1 MNKQK
6 RLFIILVVVLIVCL
20 AGYMGLLHYNKY
32 KSDDSESESTSVEA
46 LSIESSTVRSFSF
59 DINGEQYTFSR
70 VQAAGDESIEDSTEE
85 AEESISSGTDSTE
98 ESEPSEIESS
108 ETEVSEIESSETESS
123 ETEAVQWVC
132 DNDPELKLNTSKITT
147 MLGCITSITASE
159 KFDADTD
166 VSDFGFDTPQNTI
179 TMTTDDNTYTI
190 VVGAKNAMLSQYYI
204 KVNDDVYLS
213 STTIPSQFAVTLDD
227 LIQSDDS
234 EETETT
240 AG

>member
-46 LSIESSTVRSFSF
+46 LSVESSTVRSFSF

-85 AEESISSGTDSTE
+85 AEESISSGTDSTDG
-98 ESEPSEIESS
+98 S
-108 ETEVSEIESSETESS
+108 ESSETESS
-123 ETEAVQWVC
+123 ETKASETKASETEDEQWVC

-190 VVGAKNAMLSQYYI
+190 VVGAKNAMLSQYYV

-234 EETETT
+234 EDTETT
-240 AG
+240 AE

>member
-70 VQAAGDESIEDSTEE
+70 VQAAGDESIEDYTEE

-98 ESEPSEIESS
+98 GS
-108 ETEVSEIESSETESS
+108 ESSETESS
-123 ETEAVQWVC
+123 ETEDVQWVC

-213 STTIPSQFAVTLDD
+213 STTIPSQFAVTLDN

-234 EETETT
+234 EDMETT
-240 AG
+240 AE

>member
-46 LSIESSTVRSFSF
+46 LSVESSTVRSFSF

-70 VQAAGDESIEDSTEE
+70 VQAAGGESIEDSTEE

-98 ESEPSEIESS
+98 GS
-108 ETEVSEIESSETESS
+108 ESSETESS
-123 ETEAVQWVC
+123 ETKASETKASETEDEQWVC

-234 EETETT
+234 EDTETT
-240 AG
+240 AE

>member
-70 VQAAGDESIEDSTEE
+70 VQAAGGESIEDSTEE
-85 AEESISSGTDSTE
+85 AEENISGGTDSTE
-98 ESEPSEIESS
+98 GS
-108 ETEVSEIESSETESS
+108 ESSETESS
-123 ETEAVQWVC
+123 ETKASETEDEQWVC

-190 VVGAKNAMLSQYYI
+190 VVGAKNAMLNQYYI

-234 EETETT
+234 EDTETT
-240 AG
+240 AE

>member
-70 VQAAGDESIEDSTEE
+70 VQAAADESIEDSTEE

-98 ESEPSEIESS
+98 GSESS
-108 ETEVSEIESSETESS
+108 ETED
-123 ETEAVQWVC
+123 VQWVC

-234 EETETT
+234 EDTETT
-240 AG
+240 AE

>member
-6 RLFIILVVVLIVCL
+6 RLFIILVVVLIACL

-46 LSIESSTVRSFSF
+46 LSVESSTVRSFSF

-70 VQAAGDESIEDSTEE
+70 VQAADGESIEDSTEE
-85 AEESISSGTDSTE
+85 AEENISGGTDSTE
-98 ESEPSEIESS
+98 GSEA
-108 ETEVSEIESSETESS
+108 S
-123 ETEAVQWVC
+123 ETEASETKASETKASETEDVQWVC

-190 VVGAKNAMLSQYYI
+190 VVGAKNAMLNQYYI

-213 STTIPSQFAVTLDD
+213 STTIPGQFAVTLDD

-234 EETETT
+234 EDTETT
-240 AG
+240 AE

>member
-70 VQAAGDESIEDSTEE
+70 VQAAGDESIEDSTEKS
-85 AEESISSGTDSTE
+85 EESISSGTDSTE
-98 ESEPSEIESS
+98 ESE
-108 ETEVSEIESSETESS
+108 SS
-123 ETEAVQWVC
+123 ETEASETEDVQWVC

-234 EETETT
+234 EDTETT
-240 AG
+240 AE

>member
-85 AEESISSGTDSTE
+85 SEESISSGTDSTE
-98 ESEPSEIESS
+98 GSESS
-108 ETEVSEIESSETESS
+108 ETED
-123 ETEAVQWVC
+123 VQWVC
-132 DNDPELKLNTSKITT
+132 NNDPELKLNTSKITT

-213 STTIPSQFAVTLDD
+213 STTIPSQFAVTLDN

-234 EETETT
+234 EDTETT
-240 AG
+240 AE

>member
-85 AEESISSGTDSTE
+85 SKESISSGTDSTE
-98 ESEPSEIESS
+98 ESESS
-108 ETEVSEIESSETESS
+108 ETED
-123 ETEAVQWVC
+123 VQWVC

-190 VVGAKNAMLSQYYI
+190 VVGAKNAMLSQYYV

-234 EETETT
+234 DDTETT
-240 AG
+240 AE

>member
-46 LSIESSTVRSFSF
+46 LSVESSTVRSFSF

-85 AEESISSGTDSTE
+85 AEENISGGTDSTE
-98 ESEPSEIESS
+98 GS
-108 ETEVSEIESSETESS
+108 ESSETESS
-123 ETEAVQWVC
+123 ETKASETKASETEDEQWVC

-234 EETETT
+234 EDTETT
-240 AG
+240 AE

>member
-85 AEESISSGTDSTE
+85 SEESISSGTDSTE
-98 ESEPSEIESS
+98 GSEA
-108 ETEVSEIESSETESS
+108 S
-123 ETEAVQWVC
+123 ETEASETKVSETKASETEDEPWVC

-234 EETETT
+234 EDTETT
-240 AG
+240 AE

>member
-70 VQAAGDESIEDSTEE
+70 VQAAGNKSIEDSTEE
-85 AEESISSGTDSTE
+85 SKESISSGTDSTE
-98 ESEPSEIESS
+98 GS
-108 ETEVSEIESSETESS
+108 ESSETESS
-123 ETEAVQWVC
+123 ETEDVQWVC

-190 VVGAKNAMLSQYYI
+190 VVGAKNAMLNQYYI

-234 EETETT
+234 EDTETT
-240 AG
+240 AE

>member
-70 VQAAGDESIEDSTEE
+70 VQAAGDESIEDYTEE

-98 ESEPSEIESS
+98 GS
-108 ETEVSEIESSETESS
+108 ESSETESS
-123 ETEAVQWVC
+123 ETEDVQWVC

-166 VSDFGFDTPQNTI
+166 VADFGFDTPQNTI

-213 STTIPSQFAVTLDD
+213 STTIPSQFAVTLDN

-234 EETETT
+234 EDTETT
-240 AG
+240 AE

>member
-98 ESEPSEIESS
+98 ESEA
-108 ETEVSEIESSETESS
+108 S
-123 ETEAVQWVC
+123 ETEASETEDVQWVC

-234 EETETT
+234 EDTETT
-240 AG
+240 AE

>member
-46 LSIESSTVRSFSF
+46 LLIESSTVRSFSF

-85 AEESISSGTDSTE
+85 SEESISSGTDSTE
-98 ESEPSEIESS
+98 GS
-108 ETEVSEIESSETESS
+108 ESS
-123 ETEAVQWVC
+123 ETEASETEDVQWVC

-234 EETETT
+234 EDTETT
-240 AG
+240 AE

>member
-70 VQAAGDESIEDSTEE
+70 VQAAGDKSIEDSTEKS
-85 AEESISSGTDSTE
+85 EESISSGTDSTE
-98 ESEPSEIESS
+98 ESESS
-108 ETEVSEIESSETESS
+108 ETED
-123 ETEAVQWVC
+123 VQWVC

-227 LIQSDDS
+227 PMVFR
-234 EETETT
+234 
-240 AG
+240 

>member
-46 LSIESSTVRSFSF
+46 LSIESSTVRSLSF

-85 AEESISSGTDSTE
+85 AEESISSGTDSTDEAE
-98 ESEPSEIESS
+98 ESISSGTDSTEES
-108 ETEVSEIESSETESS
+108 ESS
-123 ETEAVQWVC
+123 ETEASETEDVQWVC

-179 TMTTDDNTYTI
+179 TMSTDDNTYTI

-240 AG
+240 AE

>member
-32 KSDDSESESTSVEA
+32 KSDDSESESTSIEA

-98 ESEPSEIESS
+98 E
-108 ETEVSEIESSETESS
+108 TESS
-123 ETEAVQWVC
+123 ETKASETEDVQWVC

-240 AG
+240 AE

>member
-98 ESEPSEIESS
+98 EAEESISSGTDSTEESEAS
-108 ETEVSEIESSETESS
+108 ETED
-123 ETEAVQWVC
+123 VQWVC

-234 EETETT
+234 EDTETT

>member
-70 VQAAGDESIEDSTEE
+70 GQAAGDESIEDYTEE

-98 ESEPSEIESS
+98 GS
-108 ETEVSEIESSETESS
+108 ESSETESS
-123 ETEAVQWVC
+123 ETEDVQWVC

-213 STTIPSQFAVTLDD
+213 STSIPSQFAVTLDN

-234 EETETT
+234 EDTETT
-240 AG
+240 AE

>member
-70 VQAAGDESIEDSTEE
+70 VQAAGDKSIEDSTEKS
-85 AEESISSGTDSTE
+85 EESISSGTDSTE
-98 ESEPSEIESS
+98 ESE
-108 ETEVSEIESSETESS
+108 SS
-123 ETEAVQWVC
+123 ETEASETEDVQWVC

-159 KFDADTD
+159 KIDADTD

-234 EETETT
+234 EDTENT
-240 AG
+240 AE

>member
-70 VQAAGDESIEDSTEE
+70 VQAAGDKSIEDSTEKS
-85 AEESISSGTDSTE
+85 EESISSGTDSTE
-98 ESEPSEIESS
+98 ESE
-108 ETEVSEIESSETESS
+108 SS
-123 ETEAVQWVC
+123 ETEASETEDVQWVC

-234 EETETT
+234 EDTENT
-240 AG
+240 AE

>member
-70 VQAAGDESIEDSTEE
+70 VQAAGGESIEDSTEE
-85 AEESISSGTDSTE
+85 AEENISGGTDSTE
-98 ESEPSEIESS
+98 GS
-108 ETEVSEIESSETESS
+108 ESS
-123 ETEAVQWVC
+123 ETEASETKASETEDEQWVC

-190 VVGAKNAMLSQYYI
+190 VVGEKNAMLNQYYI

-213 STTIPSQFAVTLDD
+213 STTIPGQFAVTLDD

-234 EETETT
+234 EDTETT
-240 AG
+240 AE

>member
-70 VQAAGDESIEDSTEE
+70 VQAAGDKSIEDSTEE
-85 AEESISSGTDSTE
+85 SEESISSGTDSTE
-98 ESEPSEIESS
+98 ESESS
-108 ETEVSEIESSETESS
+108 ETED
-123 ETEAVQWVC
+123 VQWVC

-159 KFDADTD
+159 RFDADTD

-234 EETETT
+234 EDTETT
-240 AG
+240 AE

>member
-85 AEESISSGTDSTE
+85 SEKSISSGTDSTE
-98 ESEPSEIESS
+98 GS
-108 ETEVSEIESSETESS
+108 ESSETESS
-123 ETEAVQWVC
+123 ETDDVQRVC
-132 DNDPELKLNTSKITT
+132 DNDLELKLNTSKIMT

-190 VVGAKNAMLSQYYI
+190 VVGAKNAMLSQYYV

-213 STTIPSQFAVTLDD
+213 STTIPSQFAVTLDN

-234 EETETT
+234 EDTETT
-240 AG
+240 AE

>member
-98 ESEPSEIESS
+98 GSESS
-108 ETEVSEIESSETESS
+108 ETED
-123 ETEAVQWVC
+123 VQWVC

-213 STTIPSQFAVTLDD
+213 STTIPSQFAVTLDN

-234 EETETT
+234 EDTETT
-240 AG
+240 AE

>member
-46 LSIESSTVRSFSF
+46 LSVESSTVRSFSF

-70 VQAAGDESIEDSTEE
+70 VQAAGGESIEDSTEE
-85 AEESISSGTDSTE
+85 AEENISGGTDSTE
-98 ESEPSEIESS
+98 GS
-108 ETEVSEIESSETESS
+108 ESS
-123 ETEAVQWVC
+123 ETEASETKASETEDEQWVC

-234 EETETT
+234 EDTETT
-240 AG
+240 AE

>member
-85 AEESISSGTDSTE
+85 SEESISGGTDSTE
-98 ESEPSEIESS
+98 GSEA
-108 ETEVSEIESSETESS
+108 S
-123 ETEAVQWVC
+123 ETEASETKVSETKASETEDEQWVC

-234 EETETT
+234 EDTETT
-240 AG
+240 AE

>member
-85 AEESISSGTDSTE
+85 SKESISSGTDSTE
-98 ESEPSEIESS
+98 GSESS
-108 ETEVSEIESSETESS
+108 ETED
-123 ETEAVQWVC
+123 VQWVC

-213 STTIPSQFAVTLDD
+213 STTIPSQFAVTLDN

-234 EETETT
+234 EDTETT
-240 AG
+240 AE

>member
-98 ESEPSEIESS
+98 ESE
-108 ETEVSEIESSETESS
+108 SS
-123 ETEAVQWVC
+123 ETEASETEDVQWVC

-213 STTIPSQFAVTLDD
+213 STTIPSQFAVTLED

-234 EETETT
+234 EDTETT

>member
-70 VQAAGDESIEDSTEE
+70 VQAAGDESIEDYTEE

-98 ESEPSEIESS
+98 GS
-108 ETEVSEIESSETESS
+108 ESSETESS
-123 ETEAVQWVC
+123 ETEDVQWVC

-179 TMTTDDNTYTI
+179 TMATDDNTYTI

-213 STTIPSQFAVTLDD
+213 STTIPSQFAVTLDN

-234 EETETT
+234 EDTETT
-240 AG
+240 AE

>member
-85 AEESISSGTDSTE
+85 SKESISNGTDSTE
-98 ESEPSEIESS
+98 GSESS
-108 ETEVSEIESSETESS
+108 ETED
-123 ETEAVQWVC
+123 VQWVC

-190 VVGAKNAMLSQYYI
+190 VVGAKNAMLSQYYV

-213 STTIPSQFAVTLDD
+213 STTIPSQFAVTLDN

-234 EETETT
+234 EDTETT
-240 AG
+240 AE

>member
-59 DINGEQYTFSR
+59 EINGEQYTFSR

-98 ESEPSEIESS
+98 ETEAS
-108 ETEVSEIESSETESS
+108 ETED
-123 ETEAVQWVC
+123 VQWVC

-234 EETETT
+234 EDTETT

>member
-70 VQAAGDESIEDSTEE
+70 VQAAGGESIEDSTEE
-85 AEESISSGTDSTE
+85 AEENISGGTDSTE
-98 ESEPSEIESS
+98 GSEA
-108 ETEVSEIESSETESS
+108 S
-123 ETEAVQWVC
+123 ETEASETKASETEDEQWVC

-190 VVGAKNAMLSQYYI
+190 VVGAKNAMLNQYYI

-234 EETETT
+234 EDTETT
-240 AG
+240 AE

>member
-70 VQAAGDESIEDSTEE
+70 VQAAGDESIEDYTEE

-98 ESEPSEIESS
+98 GS
-108 ETEVSEIESSETESS
+108 ESSETESS
-123 ETEAVQWVC
+123 ETEDVQWVC

-213 STTIPSQFAVTLDD
+213 STTIPSQFAVTLDN

-234 EETETT
+234 EDTETT
-240 AG
+240 AE

>member
-85 AEESISSGTDSTE
+85 AEESISNGTDSTE
-98 ESEPSEIESS
+98 ESESS
-108 ETEVSEIESSETESS
+108 ETED
-123 ETEAVQWVC
+123 VQWVC

-240 AG
+240 AE

>member
-85 AEESISSGTDSTE
+85 SEESISSGTDSTE
-98 ESEPSEIESS
+98 GS
-108 ETEVSEIESSETESS
+108 ESS
-123 ETEAVQWVC
+123 ETEASETEDVQWVC

-234 EETETT
+234 DDTETT
-240 AG
+240 AE

>member
-59 DINGEQYTFSR
+59 DINGEQYTCSR
-70 VQAAGDESIEDSTEE
+70 VQAAGDKSIEDSTEKS
-85 AEESISSGTDSTE
+85 EESISSGTDSTE
-98 ESEPSEIESS
+98 ESE
-108 ETEVSEIESSETESS
+108 SS
-123 ETEAVQWVC
+123 ETEASETEDVQWVC

-234 EETETT
+234 EDTENT
-240 AG
+240 AE

>member
-46 LSIESSTVRSFSF
+46 LSVESSTVRSFSF

-85 AEESISSGTDSTE
+85 SEENISGGTDSTE
-98 ESEPSEIESS
+98 GS
-108 ETEVSEIESSETESS
+108 ESS
-123 ETEAVQWVC
+123 ETEASETKASETKASETEDEQWVC

-234 EETETT
+234 EDTETT
-240 AG
+240 AE

>member
-85 AEESISSGTDSTE
+85 AGESISSGTDSTE
-98 ESEPSEIESS
+98 ESE
-108 ETEVSEIESSETESS
+108 SS
-123 ETEAVQWVC
+123 ETEASETEDVQWVC
-132 DNDPELKLNTSKITT
+132 DNDRELKLNTSKITT

-234 EETETT
+234 EDTETT
-240 AG
+240 AE